1 VEGDVA
7 PPASTN
13 YEVVDGQVSVPA
25 DATTRRGIQP
35 VVSLT
40 VNGELRAG
48 ATAGEELIFRAV
60 AEVPT
65 GTGVVTE
72 VAWDF
77 DGSGR
82 FSEAEPVVPAKQV
95 VVERR
100 RSFAEAGTS
109 FPAVRV
115 VARRDG
121 NPSSRFARLQNL
133 ARVRVVVGDPPA
145 V

>member
-1 VEGDVA
+1 M
-7 PPASTN
+7 
-13 YEVVDGQVSVPA
+13 
-25 DATTRRGIQP
+25 I
-35 VVSLT
+35 
-40 VNGELRAG
+40 
-48 ATAGEELIFRAV
+48 
-60 AEVPT
+60 
-65 GTGVVTE
+65 TE

-82 FSEAEPVVPAKQV
+82 FSEAEAVAAAPKV

-100 RSFAEAGTS
+100 RSFVEAGTS

-121 NPSSRFARLQNL
+121 ATLSPFARLQNL
-133 ARVRVVVGDPPA
+133 ARVRVVVGDPPL